1 MRKLLISI
9 LLILLIV
16 MTVLCVKNGINIGP
30 LHVLGVTQIQDANGE
45 LTRKI
50 AEAKNTNDNYA
61 NKLTEIKDLITDLGE
76 ARSEYLQTINVS
88 TESEIREATQT
99 KNYTIEYLWSQVGNH
114 ATQEGV
120 NIKMDVVSGVDENTK
135 NLNFTVSGNY
145 LAITNFI
152 TELENDSSLQF
163 TIDEFA
169 MTQNQCTFVVR
180 DVFIRNETTMTSQN
194 NTTTNT
200 NSENAVNANTTSTN
214 TVDNTNEGNIT
225 NNTTVAE
232 NTVTTNTVSNT
243 VTN

>member
-16 MTVLCVKNGINIGP
+16 MTVLCIKNGINIGP
-30 LHVLGVTQIQDANGE
+30 LHVLGVTQIQDANAE

-61 NKLTEIKDLITDLGE
+61 NELTEIKDLIADLGT
-76 ARSEYLQTINVS
+76 AREEYLQTINVS

-120 NIKMDVVSGVDENTK
+120 NIRMDVVSGVDENTK

-180 DVFIRNETTMTSQN
+180 DVYIKNEKTLSSETTQNTSSTT
-194 NTTTNT
+194 NTARTNTTTNETTNT
-200 NSENAVNANTTSTN
+200 NSVDNANT
-214 TVDNTNEGNIT
+214 VD
-225 NNTTVAE
+225 
-232 NTVTTNTVSNT
+232 
-243 VTN
+243 

>member
-16 MTVLCVKNGINIGP
+16 MTVLCIKNGINIGP
-30 LHVLGVTQIQDANGE
+30 LHVLGVTQIQDANAE

-61 NKLTEIKDLITDLGE
+61 NELTEIKDLIADLGT
-76 ARSEYLQTINVS
+76 AREEYLQTINVS

-120 NIKMDVVSGVDENTK
+120 NIRMDVVSGVDENTK

-180 DVFIRNETTMTSQN
+180 DVYIKNEKTLSSETTQNTSSTT
-194 NTTTNT
+194 NTARTNSTTNETTNT
-200 NSENAVNANTTSTN
+200 NSIDNTN
-214 TVDNTNEGNIT
+214 TVD
-225 NNTTVAE
+225 
-232 NTVTTNTVSNT
+232 
-243 VTN
+243 

>member
-16 MTVLCVKNGINIGP
+16 MTVLCIKNGINIGP
-30 LHVLGVTQIQDANGE
+30 LHVLGVTQIQDANEE

-50 AEAKNTNDNYA
+50 AEAKNTNDNYS
-61 NKLTEIKDLITDLGE
+61 NKLNEIKELITDLGE
-76 ARSEYLQTINVS
+76 TRNKYLQTINVS

-120 NIKMDVVSGVDENTK
+120 NIKMDVLSGVDEHTK
-135 NLNFTVSGNY
+135 NLEFTVSGNY

-163 TIDEFA
+163 TIDEFS

-180 DVFIRNETTMTSQN
+180 DVFVKTEK
-194 NTTTNT
+194 TTTTETSTANNNSNTANSKANSTTNNNT
-200 NSENAVNANTTSTN
+200 NSTTDTESN
-214 TVDNTNEGNIT
+214 SNDLDNTNT
-225 NNTTVAE
+225 AQ
-232 NTVTTNTVSNT
+232 
-243 VTN
+243 

>member
-9 LLILLIV
+9 LLILLVV
-16 MTVLCVKNGINIGP
+16 MTVLCIKNGINIGP
-30 LHVLGVTQIQDANGE
+30 LHVLGITQIQDANGE

-61 NKLTEIKDLITDLGE
+61 NKLTEIKELITDLGD

-120 NIKMDVVSGVDENTK
+120 NIKMDVLSGVDENTK
-135 NLNFTVSGNY
+135 NLSFTVSGNY

-180 DVFIRNETTMTSQN
+180 DVFIKNEKTTTTESTSNTTNSSTTSSNTNETSSTN
-194 NTTTNT
+194 TTNT
-200 NSENAVNANTTSTN
+200 ANSNSTADTNAV
-214 TVDNTNEGNIT
+214 E
-225 NNTTVAE
+225 
-232 NTVTTNTVSNT
+232 
-243 VTN
+243 

>member
-30 LHVLGVTQIQDANGE
+30 LHVLGITQIQDANGE

-61 NKLTEIKDLITDLGE
+61 NKLTEIKDIITDLGT
-76 ARSEYLQTINVS
+76 ARQEYLQTINVS
-88 TESEIREATQT
+88 TESEIQEATQT

-114 ATQEGV
+114 ATKEGV
-120 NIKMDVVSGVDENTK
+120 KIKFDVVSGVDENIS
-135 NLNFTVSGNY
+135 NLEFTVTGNY

-152 TELENDSSLQF
+152 TELENDSTLQF
-163 TIDEFA
+163 TIDEFS

-180 DVFIRNETTMTSQN
+180 DVFIKKETTTSTKDTTSQQSQ
-194 NTTTNT
+194 T
-200 NSENAVNANTTSTN
+200 NTTSNSSENSTATNNVANNN
-214 TVDNTNEGNIT
+214 TVQ
-225 NNTTVAE
+225 
-232 NTVTTNTVSNT
+232 
-243 VTN
+243 

>member
-9 LLILLIV
+9 LLILLVV
-16 MTVLCVKNGINIGP
+16 MTVLCIKNGINIGP
-30 LHVLGVTQIQDANGE
+30 LHVLGITQIQDANGE

-61 NKLTEIKDLITDLGE
+61 NKLTEIKELITDLGD

-114 ATQEGV
+114 ATKEGV
-120 NIKMDVVSGVDENTK
+120 NIRMDVVSGVDENTK

-152 TELENDSSLQF
+152 TDLENDSSLQF

-180 DVFIRNETTMTSQN
+180 DVFIKNETTMSSQRTNTS
-194 NTTTNT
+194 NTTSSGNSSGTNNT
-200 NSENAVNANTTSTN
+200 NSTGNTNS
-214 TVDNTNEGNIT
+214 VDNTNSVN
-225 NNTTVAE
+225 
-232 NTVTTNTVSNT
+232 
-243 VTN
+243 

>member
-30 LHVLGVTQIQDANGE
+30 LHVLGITQIQDANGE

-50 AEAKNTNDNYA
+50 SEAKDTNENYA
-61 NKLTEIKDLITDLGE
+61 NKLTEIKKVITDLGT
-76 ARSEYLQTINVS
+76 ARQEYLQTINVS

-120 NIKMDVVSGVDENTK
+120 KIKFDVVSGVDENIS
-135 NLNFTVSGNY
+135 NLEFTVSGNY

-152 TELENDSSLQF
+152 TQLENDSTLQF
-163 TIDEFA
+163 TIDEFS
-169 MTQNQCTFVVR
+169 MTQNQCTFVVK
-180 DVFIRNETTMTSQN
+180 DVFIKKETTMSSQDTTKDESETN
-194 NTTTNT
+194 STTDSTNKTTN
-200 NSENAVNANTTSTN
+200 
-214 TVDNTNEGNIT
+214 
-225 NNTTVAE
+225 
-232 NTVTTNTVSNT
+232 SNT
-243 VTN
+243 VANTVEKE

>member
-9 LLILLIV
+9 LLILLVV
-16 MTVLCVKNGINIGP
+16 MTVLCIKNGINIGP
-30 LHVLGVTQIQDANGE
+30 LHVLGITQIQDANGE

-61 NKLTEIKDLITDLGE
+61 NKLTEIKELITDLGD

-120 NIKMDVVSGVDENTK
+120 NIKMDVLSGVDENTK
-135 NLNFTVSGNY
+135 NLSFTVSGNY

-152 TELENDSSLQF
+152 TELEMIHLYNLQ
-163 TIDEFA
+163 
-169 MTQNQCTFVVR
+169 
-180 DVFIRNETTMTSQN
+180 
-194 NTTTNT
+194 
-200 NSENAVNANTTSTN
+200 
-214 TVDNTNEGNIT
+214 
-225 NNTTVAE
+225 
-232 NTVTTNTVSNT
+232 
-243 VTN
+243 

>member
-1 MRKLLISI
+1 MRRLLISI

-16 MTVLCVKNGINIGP
+16 MTVLCIKNGINIGP

-61 NKLTEIKDLITDLGE
+61 GKLNEIKDLITDLGE
-76 ARSEYLQTINVS
+76 ARSKYLQTINVS

-114 ATQEGV
+114 ATKEGV
-120 NIKMDVVSGVDENTK
+120 NIRMDVVSGVDENTK

-152 TELENDSSLQF
+152 TDLENDSSLQF

-180 DVFIRNETTMTSQN
+180 DVFIRNETTMSSQRTNTS
-194 NTTTNT
+194 NTTSSENSSGTNNT
-200 NSENAVNANTTSTN
+200 NSTGNTNS
-214 TVDNTNEGNIT
+214 VDNTNSVN
-225 NNTTVAE
+225 
-232 NTVTTNTVSNT
+232 
-243 VTN
+243 

>member
-1 MRKLLISI
+1 MRRLLISI
-9 LLILLIV
+9 LLILLIAIA
-16 MTVLCVKNGINIGP
+16 VLCVKNGINIGP

-50 AEAKNTNDNYA
+50 AEAKDTNDDYA
-61 NKLTEIKDLITDLGE
+61 DKLTEIKDAITELGT
-76 ARSEYLQTINVS
+76 AREEYLQTINVS

-120 NIKMDVVSGVDENTK
+120 NIRMDVVSGVDENQR

-152 TELENDSSLQF
+152 TELENDSTLQF
-163 TIDEFA
+163 TIDQFS

-180 DVFIRNETTMTSQN
+180 DVFIRPERTTRSSSTTSST
-194 NTTTNT
+194 NTTTDEDT
-200 NSENAVNANTTSTN
+200 NTTNEAEEGNENENQN
-214 TVDNTNEGNIT
+214 TVE
-225 NNTTVAE
+225 
-232 NTVTTNTVSNT
+232 
-243 VTN
+243 

>member
-16 MTVLCVKNGINIGP
+16 MTVLCIKNGINIGP

-50 AEAKNTNDNYA
+50 AEAKSTNDNYA
-61 NKLTEIKDLITDLGE
+61 NKLTEIKDIITDLGD
-76 ARSEYLQTINVS
+76 ARQEYLQTINVS

-120 NIKMDVVSGVDENTK
+120 TINFEIVSGVDENIS
-135 NLNFTVSGNY
+135 NIQFTVSGNY

-152 TELENDSSLQF
+152 TALENDSTLQF
-163 TIDEFA
+163 TIDEFS
-169 MTQNQCTFVVR
+169 MTKNQCTFVVR
-180 DVFIRNETTMTSQN
+180 DVFIKKET
-194 NTTTNT
+194 
-200 NSENAVNANTTSTN
+200 TTSTQNSTNKTSQSTTSSSKNTTATNNVANDN
-214 TVDNTNEGNIT
+214 TVQ
-225 NNTTVAE
+225 
-232 NTVTTNTVSNT
+232 
-243 VTN
+243 

>member
-61 NKLTEIKDLITDLGE
+61 NKLTEIKDLITDLE
-76 ARSEYLQTINVS
+76 SSYTNYLQAINVS

-120 NIKMDVVSGVDENTK
+120 NIRMDVVSGVDENTK

-163 TIDEFA
+163 TIDEFS

-200 NSENAVNANTTSTN
+200 NAKTNTTTNTTNNTTSTN
-214 TVDNTNEGNIT
+214 SVNN
-225 NNTTVAE
+225 NNTVE
-232 NTVTTNTVSNT
+232 
-243 VTN
+243 

>member
-16 MTVLCVKNGINIGP
+16 MTVLCIKNGINIGP
-30 LHVLGVTQIQDANGE
+30 LHVLGVTQIQDANAE

-50 AEAKNTNDNYA
+50 AEAKTTNDNYA
-61 NKLTEIKDLITDLGE
+61 NELTEIKNLIADLGD
-76 ARSEYLQTINVS
+76 ARDEYLQTINVS

-120 NIKMDVVSGVDENTK
+120 NIKMDVVSGVDENTR

-152 TELENDSSLQF
+152 TSLENDSSLQF
-163 TIDEFA
+163 TIDEFS

-180 DVFIRNETTMTSQN
+180 DVFIKMKIHVR
-194 NTTTNT
+194 
-200 NSENAVNANTTSTN
+200 
-214 TVDNTNEGNIT
+214 DKKY
-225 NNTTVAE
+225 
-232 NTVTTNTVSNT
+232 
-243 VTN
+243 

>member
-61 NKLTEIKDLITDLGE
+61 NKLTEIKDLITDLE
-76 ARSEYLQTINVS
+76 SSYTNYLQAINVS

-120 NIKMDVVSGVDENTK
+120 NIRMDVVSGVDENTK

-163 TIDEFA
+163 TIDEFS

-180 DVFIRNETTMTSQN
+180 DVPIKNETTMTSQN

-200 NSENAVNANTTSTN
+200 NAKTNTTTNTTNNTTSTN
-214 TVDNTNEGNIT
+214 SVNN
-225 NNTTVAE
+225 NNTVE
-232 NTVTTNTVSNT
+232 
-243 VTN
+243 

>member
-9 LLILLIV
+9 LLILLVV
-16 MTVLCVKNGINIGP
+16 MTVLCIKNGINIGP

-61 NKLTEIKDLITDLGE
+61 NKLTEIKDLIADLGE

-120 NIKMDVVSGVDENTK
+120 NIKMDVLSGVDENTK
-135 NLNFTVSGNY
+135 NLSFTVSGNY

-163 TIDEFA
+163 TIDEFS

-200 NSENAVNANTTSTN
+200 NATTNTTTN
-214 TVDNTNEGNIT
+214 TT
-225 NNTTVAE
+225 NNTASTNSVNNN
-232 NTVTTNTVSNT
+232 NTVE
-243 VTN
+243 

>member
-30 LHVLGVTQIQDANGE
+30 LHVLGITQIQDANGE

-61 NKLTEIKDLITDLGE
+61 NKLTEIKDIITDLGT
-76 ARSEYLQTINVS
+76 ARQEYLQTINVS
-88 TESEIREATQT
+88 TESEIQEATQT

-114 ATQEGV
+114 ATKEGV
-120 NIKMDVVSGVDENTK
+120 KIKFDVVSGVDENIS
-135 NLNFTVSGNY
+135 NLEFTVTGNY

-152 TELENDSSLQF
+152 TELENDSTLQF
-163 TIDEFA
+163 TIDEFS

-180 DVFIRNETTMTSQN
+180 DVFIKKETTTSTKDTASQQSQ
-194 NTTTNT
+194 T
-200 NSENAVNANTTSTN
+200 NTTSSSSENSTATNNVANNN
-214 TVDNTNEGNIT
+214 TVQ
-225 NNTTVAE
+225 
-232 NTVTTNTVSNT
+232 
-243 VTN
+243 

>member
-30 LHVLGVTQIQDANGE
+30 LHVLGITQIQDANGE

-50 AEAKNTNDNYA
+50 SEAKNTNDNYA
-61 NKLTEIKDLITDLGE
+61 NKLTEIKKVISDLGT
-76 ARSEYLQTINVS
+76 ARQEYLQTINVS
-88 TESEIREATQT
+88 TESEIQEATQT

-120 NIKMDVVSGVDENTK
+120 NIRMDVVSGVDENTK

-163 TIDEFA
+163 TIDEFS

-200 NSENAVNANTTSTN
+200 NATTNTTTN
-214 TVDNTNEGNIT
+214 TT
-225 NNTTVAE
+225 NNTASTNSVNNN
-232 NTVTTNTVSNT
+232 NTVE
-243 VTN
+243 

>member
-30 LHVLGVTQIQDANGE
+30 LHVLGITQIQDANGE

-61 NKLTEIKDLITDLGE
+61 NKLTEIKDVITDLGT
-76 ARSEYLQTINVS
+76 ARQEYLQTINVS

-120 NIKMDVVSGVDENTK
+120 KIKFEVVSGVDENIS
-135 NLNFTVSGNY
+135 NLEFTVTGNY

-152 TELENDSSLQF
+152 TELENDSTLQF
-163 TIDEFA
+163 TIDEFS

-180 DVFIRNETTMTSQN
+180 DVFIKKET
-194 NTTTNT
+194 
-200 NSENAVNANTTSTN
+200 TTSTKDETSQQSQETTTSSSLDNTTATNNVANNN
-214 TVDNTNEGNIT
+214 TVQ
-225 NNTTVAE
+225 
-232 NTVTTNTVSNT
+232 
-243 VTN
+243 

>member
-120 NIKMDVVSGVDENTK
+120 NIRMDVVSGVDENTK

-163 TIDEFA
+163 TIDEFS

-180 DVFIRNETTMTSQN
+180 DVFIRSETTLTSQN

-200 NSENAVNANTTSTN
+200 NATTNTTTN
-214 TVDNTNEGNIT
+214 TT
-225 NNTTVAE
+225 NNTASTNSVNNN
-232 NTVTTNTVSNT
+232 NTVE
-243 VTN
+243 

>member
-120 NIKMDVVSGVDENTK
+120 NIRMDVVSGVDENTK
-135 NLNFTVSGNY
+135 NLNFTVSGHY

-163 TIDEFA
+163 TIDEFS

-200 NSENAVNANTTSTN
+200 NATTNTTTN
-214 TVDNTNEGNIT
+214 TT
-225 NNTTVAE
+225 NNTASTNSVNNN
-232 NTVTTNTVSNT
+232 NTVE
-243 VTN
+243 

>member
-30 LHVLGVTQIQDANGE
+30 LHVLGITQIQDANGE

-61 NKLTEIKDLITDLGE
+61 NKLTEIKDVITDLGT
-76 ARSEYLQTINVS
+76 ARQEYLQTINVS

-114 ATQEGV
+114 ATKEGV
-120 NIKMDVVSGVDENTK
+120 NIKFEVVSGVDENIS
-135 NLNFTVSGNY
+135 NLEFTVTGNY

-152 TELENDSSLQF
+152 TELENDSTLQF
-163 TIDEFA
+163 TIDEFS

-180 DVFIRNETTMTSQN
+180 DVFIKKETTTSTKDTTSQQSQ
-194 NTTTNT
+194 T
-200 NSENAVNANTTSTN
+200 NTTSNSSENSTATNNVANNN
-214 TVDNTNEGNIT
+214 TVQ
-225 NNTTVAE
+225 
-232 NTVTTNTVSNT
+232 
-243 VTN
+243 

>member
-88 TESEIREATQT
+88 TESEIRETTQT

-120 NIKMDVVSGVDENTK
+120 NIRMDVVSGVDENTK

-163 TIDEFA
+163 TIDEFS

-200 NSENAVNANTTSTN
+200 NATTNTTTN
-214 TVDNTNEGNIT
+214 TT
-225 NNTTVAE
+225 NNTASTNSVNNN
-232 NTVTTNTVSNT
+232 NTVE
-243 VTN
+243 

>member
-16 MTVLCVKNGINIGP
+16 MTVLCVKNGINNGP
-30 LHVLGVTQIQDANGE
+30 LHVLGITQIQDANGE

-50 AEAKNTNDNYA
+50 AEAKDTNDNYA
-61 NKLTEIKDLITDLGE
+61 NKLTEIKDVITDLGT
-76 ARSEYLQTINVS
+76 ARQEYLQTINVS

-120 NIKMDVVSGVDENTK
+120 KIKFEVVSGVDENIS
-135 NLNFTVSGNY
+135 NLEFTVTGNY

-152 TELENDSSLQF
+152 TELENDSTLQF
-163 TIDEFA
+163 TIDEFS

-180 DVFIRNETTMTSQN
+180 DVFIKKET
-194 NTTTNT
+194 
-200 NSENAVNANTTSTN
+200 TTSTEDETSQQSQETTTSSSLDNTTATNNVANNN
-214 TVDNTNEGNIT
+214 TVQ
-225 NNTTVAE
+225 
-232 NTVTTNTVSNT
+232 
-243 VTN
+243 

>member
-16 MTVLCVKNGINIGP
+16 MTVLCIKNGINIGP
-30 LHVLGVTQIQDANGE
+30 LHVLGVTQIQDANAE

-61 NKLTEIKDLITDLGE
+61 NELTEIKDLIADLGT
-76 ARSEYLQTINVS
+76 AREEYLQTINVS

-114 ATQEGV
+114 ATKEGV
-120 NIKMDVVSGVDENTK
+120 NIRMDVVSGVDENTK

-152 TELENDSSLQF
+152 TDLENDSSLQF

-180 DVFIRNETTMTSQN
+180 DVFIKNERTMSSQRTNTS
-194 NTTTNT
+194 NTTSSGNSSGTNNT
-200 NSENAVNANTTSTN
+200 NSTGNTNS
-214 TVDNTNEGNIT
+214 VDNTNSVN
-225 NNTTVAE
+225 
-232 NTVTTNTVSNT
+232 
-243 VTN
+243 

>member
-16 MTVLCVKNGINIGP
+16 MTVLCIKNGINIGP

-61 NKLTEIKDLITDLGE
+61 NKLTEIKELITNLGE
-76 ARSEYLQTINVS
+76 TRNEYLQTINVS

-120 NIKMDVVSGVDENTK
+120 KIKFEVVSGVDENIS
-135 NLNFTVSGNY
+135 NLEFTVTGNY

-152 TELENDSSLQF
+152 TELENDSTLQF
-163 TIDEFA
+163 TIDEFS

-200 NSENAVNANTTSTN
+200 NATTNTTTN
-214 TVDNTNEGNIT
+214 TT
-225 NNTTVAE
+225 NNTASTNSVNNN
-232 NTVTTNTVSNT
+232 NTVE
-243 VTN
+243 

>member
-1 MRKLLISI
+1 MRRLLISI

-16 MTVLCVKNGINIGP
+16 MTVLCIKNGINIGP

-61 NKLTEIKDLITDLGE
+61 GKLNEIKDLITDLGE
-76 ARSEYLQTINVS
+76 ARSKYLQTINVS

-114 ATQEGV
+114 ATKEGV
-120 NIKMDVVSGVDENTK
+120 NIRMDVVSGVDENTK

-152 TELENDSSLQF
+152 TDLENDSSLQF

-180 DVFIRNETTMTSQN
+180 DVFIKNERTMSSQRTNTS
-194 NTTTNT
+194 NTTSSGNSSGTNNT
-200 NSENAVNANTTSTN
+200 NSTGNTNS
-214 TVDNTNEGNIT
+214 VDNTNSVN
-225 NNTTVAE
+225 
-232 NTVTTNTVSNT
+232 
-243 VTN
+243 

>member
-1 MRKLLISI
+1 MRRLLISI

-16 MTVLCVKNGINIGP
+16 MTVLCIKNGINIGP

-61 NKLTEIKDLITDLGE
+61 GKLNEIKDLITDLGE
-76 ARSEYLQTINVS
+76 ARSKYLQTINVS

-99 KNYTIEYLWSQVGNH
+99 NNYTIEYLWSQVGNH
-114 ATQEGV
+114 ATKEGV
-120 NIKMDVVSGVDENTK
+120 NIRMDVVSGVDENTK

-152 TELENDSSLQF
+152 TDLENDSSLQF

-180 DVFIRNETTMTSQN
+180 DVFIKNETTMSSQRTNTS
-194 NTTTNT
+194 NTTSSGNNSGTNNT
-200 NSENAVNANTTSTN
+200 NSTGNTNS
-214 TVDNTNEGNIT
+214 VDNTNSVN
-225 NNTTVAE
+225 
-232 NTVTTNTVSNT
+232 
-243 VTN
+243 